1 MTDTDKA
8 LEEMDI
14 SIEQEL
20 DTILPGNDPLDN
32 LKAVHEGGLEY
43 SVLSVRNGNPTYHY
57 VKLGT
62 EPECTCGDYQ
72 FNRENRD
79 ICAHIA
85 KAILADQMEPDRLAV
100 RELINVTATV
110 TEASTMARE
119 AANEARTTATEL
131 DNALVSA
138 RANQAD
144 KAADNAS
151 DTTENQGENTTD
163 STNSSSNSSSHSDS
177 EKAREAAEKLQSAYD
192 SVIEGMAVEHNE
204 GVVWVNKTPDSPD
217 TLPGPGNV
225 EVFQAL
231 LANPEQM
238 EYVYDDHDYAGAKPG
253 DYFKNMIKPENVDEY
268 ISEVLE

>member
-20 DTILPGNDPLDN
+20 DTILPGNDPLAN

-43 SVLSVRNGNPTYHY
+43 SVLSVRNGSPTYHY
-57 VKLGT
+57 VTLGS
-62 EPECTCGDYQ
+62 EPSCTCSDYEY
-72 FNRENRD
+72 NRENRD

-85 KAILADQMEPDRLAV
+85 KSILADQMEPDRLAV

-110 TEASTMARE
+110 TEAASTARE
-119 AANEARTTATEL
+119 AADNARSTAREL
-131 DNALVSA
+131 DNGLVSVRDA
-138 RANQAD
+138 QAG
-144 KAADNAS
+144 KAAATAS
-151 DTTENQGENTTD
+151 DTTENQGENQSTTD
-163 STNSSSNSSSHSDS
+163 SSGSHSDS
-177 EKAREAAEKLQSAYD
+177 DKAAEAADKLQSAFD
-192 SVIEGMAVEHNE
+192 EVLDGMAVEHNE
-204 GVVWVNKTPDSPD
+204 GVVWVNKTPDAPD
-217 TLPGPGNV
+217 ELPGPGNV
-225 EVFQAL
+225 EVFQAF

-253 DYFKNMIKPENVDEY
+253 SYFNNMIKPENVDSY